1 MYKILVYSLENCIFS
16 KGAIELFED
25 KNIKID
31 IITVS
36 QKNKNNY
43 KNKEIN
49 TFPQIYLTKENNKL
63 LIGGYD
69 DLKKIF
75 DNLTNNL
82 DKNLKYLS
90 KFNWNK
96 KNKLR
101 LLKLILK

>member
-16 KGAIELFED
+16 RGAIELFED

-31 IITVS
+31 ITKVS

-49 TFPQIYLTKENNKL
+49 TFPQIYLIKDKKKL

-69 DLKKIF
+69 ELKTLF
-75 DNLTNNL
+75 DNLSNNL

-96 KNKLR
+96 KSKLR
-101 LLKLILK
+101 LLELILK